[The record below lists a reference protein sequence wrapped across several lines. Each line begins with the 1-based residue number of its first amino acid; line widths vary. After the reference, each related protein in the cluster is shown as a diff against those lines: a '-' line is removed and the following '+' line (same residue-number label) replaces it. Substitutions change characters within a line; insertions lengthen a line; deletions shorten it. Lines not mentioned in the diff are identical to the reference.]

1 MLPTTVLDRR
11 RFLRTTTLGLAL
23 TGLLGPARPAGAQA
37 ARIVPGPT
45 DVLIVVDV
53 QNCFVPGGTL
63 PVGGGD
69 EIVPLVNRLARAFE
83 NVVLTMDWHTPGHV
97 SFASSHP
104 GKKPF
109 ETVSLPYGTQ
119 VLWPDHCIQGTKDA
133 DLVPGLSI
141 PHAQLVVRKGYRKQ
155 VDSYSAF
162 FEADGKTPTGLTGYL
177 KERGLQQAFFVGLAT
192 DFCVAW
198 SALDARRSGFAALVI
213 EDATR
218 GIDAGG
224 SLGKAWKDMTGAGV
238 KRIASSDI
246 AMP

>member
-1 MLPTTVLDRR
+1 MTTRR
-11 RFLRTTTLGLAL
+11 AFLGTAAVGLAAI
-23 TGLLGPARPAGAQA
+23 GLGRRPAAAQA
-37 ARIVPGPT
+37 KIKPGPT

-63 PVGGGD
+63 PVAGGD
-69 EIVPLVNRLARAFE
+69 QIVPLVNRLARAFD
-83 NVVLTMDWHTPGHV
+83 NVVLTMDWHTPGHI

-109 ETVSLPYGTQ
+109 ETIALPYGTQ
-119 VLWPDHCIQGTKDA
+119 VLWPDHCIQGTRDA
-133 DLVPGLSI
+133 ELVPGLDI
-141 PHAQLVVRKGYRKQ
+141 PHAQLIIRKGYRRH

-162 FEADGKTPTGLTGYL
+162 LEADRTTPTGLTGYL
-177 KERGLQQAFFVGLAT
+177 RERGLARAFFVGLAT

-198 SALDARRSGFAALVI
+198 SALDARRAGFAAVVI

-224 SLGKAWKDMTGAGV
+224 SLARAWQDMTGVGV
-238 KRIASSDI
+238 QRITSAQI
-246 AMP
+246 EMG